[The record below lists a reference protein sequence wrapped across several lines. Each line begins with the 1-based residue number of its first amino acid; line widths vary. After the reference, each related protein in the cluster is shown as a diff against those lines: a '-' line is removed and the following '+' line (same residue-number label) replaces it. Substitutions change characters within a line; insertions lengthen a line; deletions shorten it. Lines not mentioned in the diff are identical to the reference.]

1 MQLSFEQPQEKEPDN
16 ATLAQV
22 YARVFSAKD
31 GKMILEDVAKVS
43 GMYRTN
49 FVQGNSDYTSFLEG
63 QRALLLYICSR
74 LNEEQPKNI
83 EGRQKL

>member
-1 MQLSFEQPQEKEPDN
+1 MQLSFEQKQEKEPDN
-16 ATLAQV
+16 TTLAQV
-22 YARVFSAKD
+22 YARVFSSKD
-31 GKMILEDVAKVS
+31 GKMILEDLAKVS

-74 LNEEQPKNI
+74 LDEERPENI
-83 EGRQKL
+83 EGTI